1 MDYNNLAGSE
11 VVKRTEEGLRR
22 KGYEVMVV
30 SSGKEALVKIRELI
44 PQGKSVMNGSST
56 TLKQI
61 GYFEYLESGEH
72 GWEDLHAKITAEDD
86 KAKRDK
92 LRKESVLSDYYL
104 GSVHGLAETGEFV
117 IASNTGSQL
126 PHVVFTSANL
136 IFVVSTKK
144 IVPTVPDTYG
154 RLTSHVFPLEDKRMK
169 EQGAEG
175 SNMNKVLLFNGE
187 VKEIARKITFI
198 LVEEDL
204 GF

>member
-1 MDYNNLAGSE
+1 MDYNKLAGSE
-11 VVKRTEEGLRR
+11 VITRTEGRLKK

-30 SSGKEALVKIRELI
+30 ASGKEALEKIKELI
-44 PQGKSVMNGSST
+44 PKGKSVMNGSST

-61 GYFEYLESGEH
+61 GYFEYLGSGEH
-72 GWEDLHAKITAEDD
+72 GWEDLHARITAEDD
-86 KAKRDK
+86 KEKRDK
-92 LRKESVLSDYYL
+92 LRRESVLADYYL
-104 GSVHGLAETGEFV
+104 GSVHGLTETGEFV

-144 IVPTVPDTYG
+144 IVSTVPEAYE
-154 RLTSHVFPLEDKRMK
+154 RLTSYVFPMEDKRMK
-169 EQGAEG
+169 EQGAKG

-187 VKEIARKITFI
+187 VKEIGRKITFI